1 MPIIVGETARA
12 GQMSRELREQHGV
25 LVTGFGYPV
34 VPEGTA
40 RLRLQA
46 NAAMTDDDV
55 AALIDAIAAVA
66 A

>member
-1 MPIIVGETARA
+1 
-12 GQMSRELREQHGV
+12 MSRELRERHSV
-25 LVTGFGYPV
+25 LVTGFGFPV

-55 AALIDAIAAVA
+55 TALIDAIAVVA
-66 A
+66 G

>member
-1 MPIIVGETARA
+1 
-12 GQMSRELREQHGV
+12 MSQALRDDHGV

-46 NAAMTDDDV
+46 SSAFTDAD
-55 AALIDAIAAVA
+55 IDAVVHAVA
-66 A
+66 RVAP